1 MGSFPGD
8 TPIENRKSAFK
19 RELIWSSALFAIM
32 FLTVLGLGST
42 IIVIDLSN
50 KEVFRTLRTYSNE
63 LETMLSKLP
72 TTQTL
77 KGYQQQTVITQ
88 RLNDFL
94 TKKTIFDSVELYDE
108 HGQLVDRQERLVGGS
123 ITGGVDTHGLKPG
136 QQKVETRNRIP
147 IEVPVPIEAGKM
159 GKAVLSVS
167 EDVLARQASQFRNE
181 LITKLVGMILIILVM
196 LGLAYLY
203 VLRVLRLTRRIEA
216 EAQNQMRLSYLGL
229 LSSGLAHEIKN
240 PLNSLQMNLQL
251 FEEEAASGA
260 KPEQLASWIRPME
273 REIKRLERLVNDFLM
288 FARPLKPAIQSTR
301 IAAILE
307 ATAELVAEEA
317 RRKGVQVAWEVAPGL
332 PSVETDEALLRTC
345 VLNLVL
351 NSIQAAEAPGAISMR
366 AFARGDKLLLE
377 ICDEGPGIPEDK
389 REKIFEIFYTTK
401 VGGTGLGLPIARRIA
416 EGLGGTLDPVE
427 KEGPGTCFRI
437 VLPFNR
443 SGA

>member
-1 MGSFPGD
+1 
-8 TPIENRKSAFK
+8 
-19 RELIWSSALFAIM
+19 
-32 FLTVLGLGST
+32 
-42 IIVIDLSN
+42 
-50 KEVFRTLRTYSNE
+50 
-63 LETMLSKLP
+63 
-72 TTQTL
+72 
-77 KGYQQQTVITQ
+77 
-88 RLNDFL
+88 
-94 TKKTIFDSVELYDE
+94 
-108 HGQLVDRQERLVGGS
+108 
-123 ITGGVDTHGLKPG
+123 
-136 QQKVETRNRIP
+136 
-147 IEVPVPIEAGKM
+147 
-159 GKAVLSVS
+159 
-167 EDVLARQASQFRNE
+167 
-181 LITKLVGMILIILVM
+181 ITKLVGMILIILVM

-203 VLRVLRLTRRIEA
+203 VLRILRLTRRIEA

-273 REIKRLERLVNDFLM
+273 REIRRLERLVNDFLM

-301 IAAILE
+301 VAAILE

-317 RRKGVQVAWEVAPGL
+317 RRKGVQVAWDVAPGL

-351 NSIQAAEAPGAISMR
+351 NSIQAAQATGAIFMR
-366 AFARGDKLLLE
+366 AFPRGDKLVLE

-416 EGLGGTLDPVE
+416 EGLGGTLDLTE